1 MVRCEHFSRSV
12 SRPRIDCTAGS
23 TTRPMGGIER
33 HALSTAMENRV
44 MATNFPIRPWL
55 ATGVAW
61 LLLAASTAVPA
72 QTCQESIPRVAPDSR
87 YTVSEPGP
95 AGEKVVIDHQT
106 GLMWKQCHEGQA
118 GEICL
123 GTASEIN
130 WIDALT
136 AANNSV
142 HAGFNDWRL
151 PNITELLSLV
161 ETGCLQPAIN
171 TTVFPN
177 SFTDDY
183 DSTVWSSTTNPITQ
197 SYAWGIDYLTDGSSR
212 ERLKTAHYPVRL
224 VRGGQWFDTFS
235 SKGDATPVAF
245 ELAAQT
251 SVPVSSQRTSSP
263 VTVAGLG
270 EATVTG
276 IRVSG
281 AVGSSYSINSEDD
294 ADFTSAPGV
303 VEDGDVVRVRHTSAA
318 THATVTTTTLTIGS
332 LSGNFVTTTIEF
344 DQAITFGA
352 NPGPVTYGDS
362 ASVSASADSGL
373 DVVYG
378 VAAGSESVCSVNA
391 STGAITTLAVGDCII
406 TADQPGDADAGYKP
420 APQQTQTVQIV
431 PLAITVTADART
443 KVYGADEPA
452 SLTYTVVPALVN
464 GDSLPGALAR
474 AAGENV
480 GTYAIGQGTLSATS
494 NYTLSFVG
502 ADFTITPRVISVT
515 AHVASKTYGESDPP
529 MTYGFTPELLNGDT
543 FSGNLMRAPGED
555 AGVYVIVQGGLTLGN
570 NYAITFHSADFT
582 IHKAVQAALVVNATP
597 ASILLGET
605 SVLST
610 SGGSGTGAVSYEVTV
625 GEALCNIDEDELT
638 GMGQGTC
645 TVTATKAADT
655 NYLVE
660 TATATVEVTVT
671 PKADLEI
678 AKDASRATAMVGDD
692 VVFSIVVSNIGPNDV
707 TGASVIDIP
716 PATLVDVEWACI
728 PPPVS
733 SVTCPDAPHD
743 AGQGAMNVLVDL
755 PADEYLRYDLSG
767 TLQGVIGAQIQNTA
781 SVAVPD
787 GVADPDGDNNSSTA
801 SVLIVPEGIFADGFE
816 AEQGALAV
824 PAAEKARV
832 RK

>member
-1 MVRCEHFSRSV
+1 
-12 SRPRIDCTAGS
+12 
-23 TTRPMGGIER
+23 
-33 HALSTAMENRV
+33 
-44 MATNFPIRPWL
+44 MATNFPIRPRL
-55 ATGVAW
+55 AAGVAW
-61 LLLAASTAVPA
+61 LLLAASAAVPA
-72 QTCQESIPRVAPDSR
+72 QTCPEGIPRVAPDSR

-106 GLMWKQCHEGQA
+106 GLMWKQCREGQA

-123 GTASEIN
+123 GTARDIN
-130 WIDALT
+130 WYDALS
-136 AANNSV
+136 AASNSD

-151 PNITELLSLV
+151 PTITELLSLV
-161 ETGCLQPAIN
+161 ETGCYGPAIN

-177 SFTDDY
+177 PV
-183 DSTVWSSTTNPITQ
+183 STTGSLWSSTTRTAGAA
-197 SYAWGIDYLTDGSSR
+197 SHAWYWYLSGGVGTETSSKTV
-212 ERLKTAHYPVRL
+212 RLSVRL
-224 VRGGQWFDTFS
+224 VRSGQWLDTFS

-263 VTVAGLG
+263 VTVAGVG

-318 THATVTTTTLTIGS
+318 AHATVTTTTLTIGTR
-332 LSGNFVTTTIEF
+332 SGNFVTTTIEF

-378 VAAGSESVCSVNA
+378 VAAGSEPVCSVNA

-452 SLTYTVVPALVN
+452 SLTYTVAPALVN

-610 SGGSGTGAVSYEVTV
+610 SGGSGTGAVSYEVTA

-707 TGASVIDIP
+707 TGAGVIDIP

-733 SVTCPDAPHD
+733 SVACPDAPHD

-787 GVADPDGDNNSSTA
+787 GVTDPDGDNNSSTA

-816 AEQGALAV
+816 AEQGALTV
-824 PAAEKARV
+824 PAAERARV
-832 RK
+832 RE